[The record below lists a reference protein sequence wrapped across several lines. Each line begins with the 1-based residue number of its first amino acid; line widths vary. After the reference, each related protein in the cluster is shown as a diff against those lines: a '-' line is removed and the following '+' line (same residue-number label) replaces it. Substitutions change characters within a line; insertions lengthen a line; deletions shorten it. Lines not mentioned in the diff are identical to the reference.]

1 MVFNLLL
8 VIHITS
14 GSVALLM
21 AVIALVTAKGRRH
34 HVLAGRIYASAM
46 TVIFL
51 TAVPLAVLGSN
62 VFLLLIAV
70 FSFYLVFAGWRF
82 ARNRRGS
89 PQRLDWSAAAT
100 MGVTG
105 LAMWGYGIT
114 LAGDSNEH
122 WVTMLLLGA
131 IAVAL
136 SLNDTRY
143 YFRLTITS
151 GQRPSGTKRISRH
164 LTNMLAGTISTVT
177 AVFVVN
183 VDTDPAWLAWI
194 LPTVAITPLII
205 WWNVR
210 IRRKTGRP
218 LPRHTHGKSP
228 THASTLSERS

>member
-51 TAVPLAVLGSN
+51 TAVPLAIFGSN

-82 ARNRRGS
+82 ARNRRGI
-89 PQRLDWSAAAT
+89 PRPVDWSAAAT

-114 LAGDSNEH
+114 LAGDSNEQ
-122 WVTMLLLGA
+122 WVTMLLLGG

-136 SLNDTRY
+136 GLNDTRY
-143 YFRLTITS
+143 YFRLTR
-151 GQRPSGTKRISRH
+151 GQRLSGTKRIS
-164 LTNMLAGTISTVT
+164 GT
-177 AVFVVN
+177 
-183 VDTDPAWLAWI
+183 
-194 LPTVAITPLII
+194 LPICSPEPSA
-205 WWNVR
+205 
-210 IRRKTGRP
+210 P
-218 LPRHTHGKSP
+218 LPPFS
-228 THASTLSERS
+228 L